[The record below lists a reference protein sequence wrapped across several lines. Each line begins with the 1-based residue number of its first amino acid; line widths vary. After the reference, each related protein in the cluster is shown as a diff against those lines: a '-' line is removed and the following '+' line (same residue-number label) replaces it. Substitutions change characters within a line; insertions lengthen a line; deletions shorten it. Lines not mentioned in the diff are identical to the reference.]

1 MSSNAESHGSHG
13 PSEAPHASHEDSAYI
28 KVWAILVGLLVV
40 SVTGPMLEI
49 RVVTLLT
56 AFGIAV
62 VKAFLVAK
70 HFMHL
75 DIEKRFVVQLLVVCL
90 GLVFLFF
97 MATAPDIMKHYGMNW
112 VNESAKN
119 ANIPEQIVHHGA
131 EGAAAPAAGAHA
143 PAAGEAH

>member
-1 MSSNAESHGSHG
+1 MSSHSDPNGA
-13 PSEAPHASHEDSAYI
+13 PSAAHEGTHEDSHYI
-28 KVWAILVGLLVV
+28 KIWAILVVLLVV

-75 DIEKRFVVQLLVVCL
+75 DTEKGFVVQLLVVCL

-97 MATAPDIMKHYGMNW
+97 MATSPDIMKHFGMNW

-119 ANIPEQIVHHGA
+119 ANIPEKIVHHGA
-131 EGAAAPAAGAHA
+131 AEGEAAPAGAAGAPAAGGAH
-143 PAAGEAH
+143 